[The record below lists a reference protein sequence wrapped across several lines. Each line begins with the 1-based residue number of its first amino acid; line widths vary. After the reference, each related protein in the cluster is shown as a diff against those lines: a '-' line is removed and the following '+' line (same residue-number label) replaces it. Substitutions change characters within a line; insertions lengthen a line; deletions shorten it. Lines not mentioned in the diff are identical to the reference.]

1 MSVKQQFLSLSLLY
15 SIYEDVPE
23 QTLDEADVD
32 SYFYHNILDV
42 TKTANRLVRVSKGC
56 NKNLFAIKVL
66 NFCDLKAQQRFFHD
80 EEISITKK
88 VLAAILNRLCHFL
101 KQYDNARKA
110 TLYPLPKPL
119 QEIGFTLWKDELFS
133 HYYLDINEHT
143 NRHLRLFFRFEKD
156 KNCCFELKKFLYRGS
171 QFVLTEIV
179 NLSHNELYELY
190 KDRYSIST
198 KSGVIESNYDV

>member
-1 MSVKQQFLSLSLLY
+1 MSVKHQLPSLSLLY

-32 SYFYHNILDV
+32 SYFYRNILDI
-42 TKTANRLVRVSKGC
+42 TKTGNRLVRASKGS
-56 NKNLFAIKVL
+56 NKNLFAIKIFK
-66 NFCDLKAQQRFFHD
+66 FCDLKAQQRFFLD

-88 VLAAILNRLCHFL
+88 ELAATLNRLRHFL
-101 KQYDNARKA
+101 KQYNHARKA

-133 HYYLDINEHT
+133 HYYLDIKEHT
-143 NRHLRLFFRFEKD
+143 DRHLRLPFRFEKD
-156 KNCCFELKKFLYRGS
+156 KNCCFPLKKFLNRGN

-190 KDRYSIST
+190 KDRYFISS
-198 KSGVIESNYDV
+198 KSGIIESNYDV